1 MSGIQNQFLIEF
13 RIDAAASATYTLP
26 RDLRIIDAAALDEV
40 GAVLNVTLSV
50 QGGATIAPAAGGTW
64 ALSGVQSD
72 IATPDRLD
80 AAAVS
85 CAAGDVLVAT
95 LSAPSTATVTVICVP
110 VPLAA

>member
-50 QGGATIAPAAGGTW
+50 QGVRPSPQQRVERGRCRAFSQTSPPPTASTRRRFR
-64 ALSGVQSD
+64 ALRVMCWWRRCL
-72 IATPDRLD
+72 RLRRRR
-80 AAAVS
+80 
-85 CAAGDVLVAT
+85 
-95 LSAPSTATVTVICVP
+95 
-110 VPLAA
+110 